1 MGISSREDIIRK
13 GFPNLKN
20 FNIIENPTS
29 VYNCIAYAF
38 GDKTKC
44 WWPIISKNNEWWPTT
59 ISKELNIKSF
69 TQLLN
74 LYGYKSCGKDINF
87 KQEYEKIALFIIPGI
102 NLPSHMAKQKSQDI
116 WESKLGD
123 KELIEHDL
131 NELSRGSYGLIY
143 EIFEKPI

>member
-1 MGISSREDIIRK
+1 M
-13 GFPNLKN
+13 
-20 FNIIENPTS
+20 
-29 VYNCIAYAF
+29 
-38 GDKTKC
+38 
-44 WWPIISKNNEWWPTT
+44 
-59 ISKELNIKSF
+59 
-69 TQLLN
+69 
-74 LYGYKSCGKDINF
+74 
-87 KQEYEKIALFIIPGI
+87 FIIPGI